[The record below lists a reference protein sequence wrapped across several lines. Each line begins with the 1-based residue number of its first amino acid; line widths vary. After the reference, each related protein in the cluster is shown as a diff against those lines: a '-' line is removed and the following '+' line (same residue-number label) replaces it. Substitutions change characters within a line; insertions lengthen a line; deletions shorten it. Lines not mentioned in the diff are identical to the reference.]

1 MDDECVRER
10 KSRNS
15 CNRTLKDRLL
25 RISCIPVDLHMF
37 EKTNQQSGGAN
48 NQDVP

>member
-1 MDDECVRER
+1 MNDKCVRER

-25 RISCIPVDLHMF
+25 RTSCDLVDLHIF
-37 EKTNQQSGGAN
+37 EKTNQQRGGAN
-48 NQDVP
+48 DRNVP